1 MLTFFCMELI
11 TKHATM
17 LLPYRKTEE
26 KGIIFCPF

>member
-1 MLTFFCMELI
+1 MELI

-26 KGIIFCPF
+26 KGIIFNPF

>member
-1 MLTFFCMELI
+1 MTFFFIELI

-26 KGIIFCPF
+26 KGIIFNLF